1 MTHPSL
7 SEVTIS
13 GLRLSHPMFLLPS
26 VCQRAGFWAV
36 WHGPQ
41 RFPFAYHCRA
51 SSSRLEL
58 DRATSMEPFEK
69 AAGSTLLML
78 RGEETHSRGWMTCKS
93 EAAGGLPSPGFWLG
107 GFLDCMASDKQK
119 PGNKTTGVWGWVS
132 GPKALPFG
140 SLLEASVSWVP

>member
-13 GLRLSHPMFLLPS
+13 GLCLLFLRVPPAWRLPEG
-26 VCQRAGFWAV
+26 RALGSV

-58 DRATSMEPFEK
+58 DRATSMEPFGK
-69 AAGSTLLML
+69 AVGSTLLML
-78 RGEETHSRGWMTCKS
+78 RGEETHSRG
-93 EAAGGLPSPGFWLG
+93 
-107 GFLDCMASDKQK
+107 
-119 PGNKTTGVWGWVS
+119 
-132 GPKALPFG
+132 
-140 SLLEASVSWVP
+140 